1 MARYTGSVCRLCR
14 REGTKLFLKGDRC
27 LSGKCALEKRPNV
40 PGQHGAGR
48 KNVKEYG
55 LQLREKQKAK
65 RYYGVLESQFK
76 GYFEKAD
83 KTEGVTGENL
93 LSLLERRLDNV
104 VYRIGL
110 ADSRKEARQLVT
122 HGHFRLNGKKV
133 TIPSLI
139 VRAGDVITLREE
151 SRSSEKFKNLIEA
164 LDTRITPKWIE
175 LDKAQ
180 VVAKVAALPARDDVD
195 FPFEEHLIVEL
206 YSKSYTRSRF
216 RASGCPDE

>member
-27 LSGKCALEKRPNV
+27 LSGKCAIEKHPSV
-40 PGQHGAGR
+40 PGQHGNGR

-65 RYYGVLESQFK
+65 RYYGVLEGQFK

-83 KTEGVTGENL
+83 KAEGVTGENL
-93 LSLLERRLDNV
+93 LSLLERRFDNV
-104 VYRIGL
+104 IYRIGL
-110 ADSRKEARQLVT
+110 ASSRKEARQLVT

-133 TIPSLI
+133 NIPSLI

-151 SRSSEKFKNLIEA
+151 SRSSEKFKTLIES
-164 LDTRITPKWIE
+164 LDSHITPKWIE

-180 VVAKVAALPARDDVD
+180 VVAKVAALPSRDDVD

-206 YSKSYTRSRF
+206 YSK
-216 RASGCPDE
+216 